1 MLAKTSSKHKQPY
14 TVTNSCGSQYQK
26 NQKEKRK
33 EERKVYL
40 VVVARVV
47 GCSGMIYPQRRG
59 ERAEATNPREIAGWW
74 AEALDGG
81 GYAAWWERGR
91 KEFGGERKFGGEKPT
106 HVLVFE
112 FEFEFLF

>member
-1 MLAKTSSKHKQPY
+1 VLAKTSSKHKQPY

-81 GYAAWWERGR
+81 GRSCIWWWWPGRWERR
-91 KEFGGERKFGGEKPT
+91 EKFWGKRGKWK
-106 HVLVFE
+106 
-112 FEFEFLF
+112 

>member
-1 MLAKTSSKHKQPY
+1 VLAKTSSKHKQPY

-59 ERAEATNPREIAGWW
+59 ERAEATNPREIGRMVGGGTGWW
-74 AEALDGG
+74 WQEL
-81 GYAAWWERGR
+81 YLVVVAW
-91 KEFGGERKFGGEKPT
+91 
-106 HVLVFE
+106 
-112 FEFEFLF
+112 